1 MPKKENLKV
10 KPIVYSALE
19 VANLCGVVNQTAI
32 NWIKNGFLKAF
43 KTPGGQFRVYP
54 KDLLDF
60 MKHRNMII
68 PQKVINDCSEIHNQ
82 KKQKLLIVDDDESFN
97 NVIKKFLE
105 SKNLNLEIF
114 QAFDGFEAGSIMAQ
128 KKPKFLVLDLD
139 LPGINGI
146 KLCHK
151 IKESEILGSPE
162 IFIVTALQDEKIE
175 KECLALGI
183 KKYFKKPL
191 SLQKL
196 LEAIEEFI

>member
-1 MPKKENLKV
+1 MPKKENIKA

-19 VANLCGVVNQTAI
+19 VANLCSVVNQTAI

-68 PQKVINDCSEIHNQ
+68 PQKVINDCSEIHNH

-97 NVIKKFLE
+97 NVMKKFLE
-105 SKNLNLEIF
+105 SKNSNLEIF

-175 KECLALGI
+175 KECFALGI

-191 SLQKL
+191 SLQRL
-196 LEAIEEFI
+196 LEAIEEFV